1 MNGERLAPDHG
12 FPVRCLIPGM
22 IGGRQVKWLKEII
35 GNLPLLTSRFAN
47 VNKYDHNSL
56 PYLVNCARRNSVR
69 VF

>member
-35 GNLPLLTSRFAN
+35 GSLTLFILRFA
-47 VNKYDHNSL
+47 DES
-56 PYLVNCARRNSVR
+56 C
-69 VF
+69 F